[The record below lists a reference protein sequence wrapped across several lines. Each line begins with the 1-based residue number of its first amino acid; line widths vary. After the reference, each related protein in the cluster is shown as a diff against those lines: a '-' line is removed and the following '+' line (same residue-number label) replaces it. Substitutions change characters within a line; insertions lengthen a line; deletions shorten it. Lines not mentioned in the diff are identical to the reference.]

1 MPQHPFPFPNA
12 LYDAIATTPHPRKP
26 ITLLRFL
33 GRRYNVPYG
42 RLLGA
47 YLMGANFLKHNREP
61 KTPTQIRN
69 VAFVRLI
76 WGGDTPPK
84 KPKKPVAARESND
97 AQKSHVAT

>member
-1 MPQHPFPFPNA
+1 MPQQPSPFPNA
-12 LYDAIATTPHPRKP
+12 LYTAIETTPTPRKP

-61 KTPTQIRN
+61 RTPTQIRN

-84 KPKKPVAARESND
+84 KPKKPVVARETND
-97 AQKSHVAT
+97 AQKSHVAL

>member
-1 MPQHPFPFPNA
+1 MTQTLYPFPQA
-12 LYDAIATTPHPRKP
+12 LYTAISNTPPPRKP

-33 GRRYNVPYG
+33 GRRYGVPYG

-61 KTPTQIRN
+61 RTPTQIRN
-69 VAFVRLI
+69 VAFVRHI

-84 KPKKPVAARESND
+84 KPKKPVAARETND